1 MNRPLRRHP
10 LALVAPAAIAALFAA
25 PLAAQTAETPLT
37 DFQQVGSYSLEID
50 GKAAPKAEIYKSDRS
65 AAFLLIAA
73 EIPSPVLLNPGS
85 FRVETVQLMKV
96 AKQKDGSIDL
106 LPGATLQS
114 QGAFQIEG
122 EKVVFVADGHKLA
135 LMPRAPLLKMQPAA
149 ALFDYSPEYLRN
161 AKAYQPDGT
170 IVAALKAQG
179 KPVRVLTVFGSWC
192 PHCTQYMPRLMRV
205 EQAIGASK
213 IKFDYY
219 GVPRG
224 AEMTRDPEVKRL
236 SVKAVPTGIVYLGD
250 KEIGRIY
257 GDGWANPEATLQ
269 SLIQVGSSIGR

>member
-1 MNRPLRRHP
+1 MNRHLRRHP

-25 PLAAQTAETPLT
+25 PLAAQTETPLT

-73 EIPSPVLLNPGS
+73 EIPSPVLLNPGT

-122 EKVVFVADGHKLA
+122 EKVVFVVDGHKLA

-250 KEIGRIY
+250 REIGRIY

-269 SLIQVGSSIGR
+269 NLIQVGSSIGR